1 MRWLELLNGLTPGL
15 NVNLVLYL
23 DSLLLFNNRILV
35 VVVTVVT
42 FLSVVVS
49 GLTLLTHRYKSQL
62 NLSICR

>member
-49 GLTLLTHRYKSQL
+49 GLTLLIDTPVQ
-62 NLSICR
+62 ITVGI